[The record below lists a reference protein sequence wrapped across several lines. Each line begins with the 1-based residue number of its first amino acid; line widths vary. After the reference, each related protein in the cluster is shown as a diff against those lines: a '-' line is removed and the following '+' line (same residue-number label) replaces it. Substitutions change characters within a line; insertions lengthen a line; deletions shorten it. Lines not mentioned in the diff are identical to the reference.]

1 MKRGKNFYGT
11 ALLLIIFALSTWLDV
26 NGVWVELPLI
36 VKQAPE
42 GWALP
47 SYLTLAIALSNIGP
61 LILIVLK
68 VFFKERLN
76 ERIFIY
82 IEIIVGII
90 SCALIAEY
98 WNKTSYFAGRQRSVL
113 FLVLVF
119 LLGTLDTTS
128 TVTYADYM
136 KRYHANLLNAMYLG
150 ESLTSLIPS
159 VLASIQGVGG
169 EAICRENSTYP
180 EYSAPRFSV
189 RAYFWIFVVIIF
201 LSLFAFLILEYSKIS
216 HSYRTRSFYDSSRQ
230 VSSYELSRQLEP
242 ELITLP
248 RAHSMSK
255 RLYYGFLS
263 IGFLSS
269 IILFGILPSIGTYA
283 LLPYSQRAYYISS
296 LILPISNP
304 LSVLVGLFVRSIVK
318 FVWIFVLFSVAACA
332 AIYVLLVALL
342 SPCPPLHDSAGGAV
356 IVISCY
362 FLAYLALYYIRLVI
376 GNRIRQE
383 YQRESGLFW
392 LGAASQM
399 GSLVGAIPMYL
410 LVNTYPVFESRNV
423 CQAYCFDWL
432 SLLELIPLHQ

>member
-1 MKRGKNFYGT
+1 MKAIWCGDQMRRGKNFYGT
-11 ALLLIIFALSTWLDV
+11 ALLLTIFGLSTWLDV

-36 VKQAPE
+36 VNEAPE
-42 GWALP
+42 GWTLP
-47 SYLTLAIALSNIGP
+47 SYLTLAVALSNIGP

-68 VFFKERLN
+68 LLFKERLN

-98 WNKTSYFAGRQRSVL
+98 WNKTSHFAGRQRSVL

-128 TVTYADYM
+128 TVTYGDYM
-136 KRYHANLLNAMYLG
+136 KRYHANLLNALYLG
-150 ESLTSLIPS
+150 ESLTSLLPS

-180 EYSAPRFSV
+180 EYSEPRFTV
-189 RAYFWIFVVIIF
+189 RVYFWIFVVIIC

-216 HSYRTRSFYDSSRQ
+216 HSYRTRSYYDSSRQ
-230 VSSYELSRQLEP
+230 FSSYELSMESEP
-242 ELITLP
+242 TSVNV
-248 RAHSMSK
+248 ATVQSMSK
-255 RLYYGFLS
+255 RLYYGLLCL
-263 IGFLSS
+263 GFLSS

-304 LSVLVGLFVRSIVK
+304 LSVLIGLFVRSIVR
-318 FVWIFVLFSVAACA
+318 FLWIFVLFGVATCA
-332 AIYVLLVALL
+332 AIYVLLVALF
-342 SPCPPLHDSAGGAV
+342 SPCPPLHDSAAGAV

-362 FLAYLALYYIRLVI
+362 FLTYLALYYIRLVI

-383 YQRESGLFW
+383 YQRQSGLFW
-392 LGAASQM
+392 FGAASQM

-410 LVNTYPVFESRNV
+410 LVNTYSVFESRNA
-423 CQAYCFDWL
+423 CQAYCFD
-432 SLLELIPLHQ
+432 

>member
-1 MKRGKNFYGT
+1 MKRDKNFYGT

-36 VKQAPE
+36 VNEAPE
-42 GWALP
+42 GWTLP
-47 SYLTLAIALSNIGP
+47 SNLTLAIALSNIGP

-98 WNKTSYFAGRQRSVL
+98 WNKTSYFAGRPRSVL

-136 KRYHANLLNAMYLG
+136 KRYDANLLNAMYLG
-150 ESLTSLIPS
+150 ESLTSLLPS

-169 EAICRENSTYP
+169 EAICRENSTFP
-180 EYSAPRFSV
+180 EYSAPRFTV
-189 RAYFWIFVVIIF
+189 RIYFWIFVVIIF
-201 LSLFAFLILEYSKIS
+201 LSLFAFLILEYSKIAQA
-216 HSYRTRSFYDSSRQ
+216 YRIRTLYDSSRQ
-230 VSSYELSRQLEP
+230 TSSYELSLQLEP
-242 ELITLP
+242 MSVTLAP
-248 RAHSMSK
+248 EPSMPK
-255 RLYYGFLS
+255 RLYYGLLT

-283 LLPYSQRAYYISS
+283 VLPYSQRAYYISS

-304 LSVLVGLFVRSIVK
+304 LSVLIGLFLRSIVK
-318 FVWIFVLFSVAACA
+318 FLWITVLFSVATCA
-332 AIYVLLVALL
+332 AVYVLLVALL
-342 SPCPPLHDSAGGAV
+342 SPCPPLHDSTAGAV
-356 IVISCY
+356 IVVACY
-362 FLAYLALYYIRLVI
+362 FLTYLVLYYIRLVI

-383 YQRESGLFW
+383 YKRESGLFW

-410 LVNTYPVFESRNV
+410 LVNTFSVFQSRNV
-423 CQAYCFDWL
+423 CQAYCL
-432 SLLELIPLHQ
+432 S